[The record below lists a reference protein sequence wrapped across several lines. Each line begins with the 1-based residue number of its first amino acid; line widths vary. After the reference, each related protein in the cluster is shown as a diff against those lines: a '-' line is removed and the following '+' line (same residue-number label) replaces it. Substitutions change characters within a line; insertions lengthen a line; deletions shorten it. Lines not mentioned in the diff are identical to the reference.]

1 MDLEQHRLAMISEWM
16 DQGNINEFVKRYDG
30 VNRVQLVSHR
40 LASCGDWRDR
50 FIQLVDAA
58 SGLEYM
64 HNSNMVH
71 GDLKGVRSIFS
82 ISGCI
87 ATDN

>member
-1 MDLEQHRLAMISEWM
+1 MISEWM

-40 LASCGDWRDR
+40 LVSFGDRRDR
-50 FIQLVDAA
+50 FIQLAEAA

-71 GDLKGVRSIFS
+71 GDLKGV
-82 ISGCI
+82 
-87 ATDN
+87 